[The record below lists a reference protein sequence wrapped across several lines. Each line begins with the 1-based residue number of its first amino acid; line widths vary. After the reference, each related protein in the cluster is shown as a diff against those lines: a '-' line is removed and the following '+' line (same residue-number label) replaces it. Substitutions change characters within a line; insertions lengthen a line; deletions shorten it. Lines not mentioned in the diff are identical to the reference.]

1 MGSCQWWENAKPISV
16 LKLQDLIYSK
26 SNLIIPLKNSCYW
39 RLLKVCYVFILAEI
53 MLKMY
58 FNLSFVYAVECS
70 LNMFWFLSK
79 NMLYRKRNGE
89 FSNETQENSG

>member
-1 MGSCQWWENAKPISV
+1 
-16 LKLQDLIYSK
+16 
-26 SNLIIPLKNSCYW
+26 
-39 RLLKVCYVFILAEI
+39 

-58 FNLSFVYAVECS
+58 FNLSFVYAVEFS